1 MPAAGDPPTERMPR
15 VSLHPGTAIGAED
28 EVLQVR
34 RLVKVYRGATTP
46 AVDGLDFSVRRGE
59 IFGLLGPNGA
69 GKTTAISI
77 ICTLLRPTSG
87 TVILCSQDTARS
99 PARVRALFGLAPQD
113 VALYPTL
120 TARENLRY
128 FGSLYG
134 LTGHALRRRV
144 DECLALVG
152 LRDSGDLRIDA
163 FSGGMKRRANL
174 AAAILHA
181 PRVLFLDEPTVGID
195 AQSRH
200 TILENLK
207 TLRDAGT
214 TIVYTTHYMEEAENL
229 CSRVAV
235 MDRGRI
241 IAEGSPQA
249 LIDSMDGCANLEESF
264 LRLTGRQ
271 LRD

>member
-1 MPAAGDPPTERMPR
+1 
-15 VSLHPGTAIGAED
+15 
-28 EVLQVR
+28 
-34 RLVKVYRGATTP
+34 
-46 AVDGLDFSVRRGE
+46 
-59 IFGLLGPNGA
+59 
-69 GKTTAISI
+69 
-77 ICTLLRPTSG
+77 
-87 TVILCSQDTARS
+87 
-99 PARVRALFGLAPQD
+99 
-113 VALYPTL
+113 
-120 TARENLRY
+120 
-128 FGSLYG
+128 
-134 LTGHALRRRV
+134 
-144 DECLALVG
+144 
-152 LRDSGDLRIDA
+152 
-163 FSGGMKRRANL
+163 
-174 AAAILHA
+174 
-181 PRVLFLDEPTVGID
+181 LDEPTVGID

-249 LIDSMDGCANLEESF
+249 LIDRMDGCANLEESF